1 MNLDLTQLQ
10 SVLDSASINERKLR
24 DLKAAFRKLQAAVDD
39 VAAVLEDDYQ
49 PKERT
54 KPARKKAEGEGGGMV
69 SSGRG
74 PGRPKKAQA
83 AEATPQEA

>member
-10 SVLDSASINERKLR
+10 SLLDTASKDSNKLR
-24 DLKAAFRKLQAAVDD
+24 DLKAAFRKLQGAMDE

-49 PKERT
+49 PKQRA
-54 KPARKKAEGEGGGMV
+54 KPGRKTDATQAPK

-74 PGRPKKAQA
+74 PGRPKKAA
-83 AEATPQEA
+83 AEAPAEA